1 MAEYTKVDERPN
13 IVLIVADD
21 LGFSDLGCF
30 GGEID
35 TPNLDR
41 MAQQGQRYTHFYT
54 NAKCSPSRAALLTG
68 LYPEQVTEKADG
80 GTLHERNNVTIAEML
95 KDAGYRTLAS
105 GKWHLGESQERR
117 PLARGFERY
126 WGLLS
131 GCSNYFN
138 PGEQRE
144 GEPLPG
150 RKSPDERRPWCDH
163 DTVMQP
169 FTPVDPDFY
178 TTDAIADHAIEFLE
192 DCGGGDAPFFLYLP
206 HCAPH
211 FPLQAWPEDI
221 AKYRELYQVGWAE
234 IRQRRYARLLELG
247 LIDPRW
253 GLPAADERS
262 DSSFENL
269 GEHAAEA
276 MAVYAAMVDR
286 LDQSIGRVM
295 DKIRALNKEDNTLV
309 LFMSDNGGCAEEI
322 HNTPGLAPGTIDS
335 YQTVGAAWANASN
348 TPFRLFKDFD
358 HEGGIATPLIVSWPA
373 KMKRR
378 TEGAREKAAPKE
390 RFQDDGVVIND
401 LAHILDLWPTFA
413 ELAGVKQPVRHD
425 HRQLLQ
431 PTGRSIA
438 SLIKGKNSDLHAPE
452 EEREL
457 FWMIGGARAMR
468 QGKWKIVTQ
477 GRERVQAGI
486 PIPSG
491 HEPWELYDMEA
502 DRCELYNLAARYP
515 GKVKAMSKKWDVWY
529 KQCLSDTRKE

>member
-1 MAEYTKVDERPN
+1 MPDSRPN

-21 LGFSDLGCF
+21 LGFSDLGCY

-41 MAQQGQRYTHFYT
+41 LAQQGQRYTHFYT
-54 NAKCSPSRAALLTG
+54 NAKCSPSRAAILTG

-80 GTLHERNNVTIAEML
+80 GTLHARNNVTIAEML
-95 KDAGYRTLAS
+95 RDAGYRTMAS
-105 GKWHLGESQERR
+105 GKWHLGETQERR
-117 PLARGFERY
+117 PVARGFERY

-138 PGEQRE
+138 PGEQRD
-144 GEPLPG
+144 GEPVPG

-169 FTPVDPDFY
+169 FTPDDPDFY
-178 TTDAIADHAIEFLE
+178 TTDAIADHAIDFLE

-221 AKYRELYQVGWAE
+221 AKYRERYQVGWAE

-247 LIDPRW
+247 LVDPRW

-269 GEHAAEA
+269 GEHGVEA

-322 HNTPGLAPGTIDS
+322 HNTRDLAPGTIDS

-373 KMKRR
+373 RMAGMKA
-378 TEGAREKAAPKE
+378 GAIVHE
-390 RFQDDGVVIND
+390 
-401 LAHILDLWPTFA
+401 LAHILDFFPTFA
-413 ELAGVKQPVRHD
+413 ELAGVTMP
-425 HRQLLQ
+425 LLHEARNLL
-431 PTGRSIA
+431 PLTGRSFA
-438 SLIKGKNSDLHAPE
+438 KVLEGQHSEANEPE

-457 FWMIGGARAMR
+457 YWMIGGARAMR

-486 PIPSG
+486 PIPAG
-491 HEPWELYDMEA
+491 HEAWELYDMEA

-515 GKVKAMSKKWDVWY
+515 DKVEAMSRKWDLWY
-529 KQCLSDTRKE
+529 TQCLVDTNAE